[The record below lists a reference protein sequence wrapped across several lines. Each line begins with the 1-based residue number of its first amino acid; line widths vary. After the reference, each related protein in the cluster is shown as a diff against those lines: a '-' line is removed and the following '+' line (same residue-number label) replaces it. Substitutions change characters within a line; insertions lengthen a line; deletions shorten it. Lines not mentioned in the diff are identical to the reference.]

1 MQNKNDFSP
10 FVPVDNMRNMSSL
23 LQQELNNIFMGYVSR
38 YNDMINREYGIN
50 IGELEALWVKVSNGD
65 GEEPKMTDNVP
76 ETPRPSTRTSAPGAP
91 KKDLESRQPSSPEP
105 SSAEPTSSEPSSPE
119 SSSEKSAPGA
129 PKKVHGS
136 CPYIF
141 SKGAKEGQKCG
152 GKPRKGCEYCSRHK
166 KYEGQVQKIKEKLP
180 PKNKSV
186 VEPKKQQTVPG
197 IVLHKGPEGKLLH
210 RQSGLVFNKEKIVV
224 GKILK
229 AMDNPDE
236 DVNVDTVQQLTTDD
250 VDTIK
255 KYMFNYD
262 KTLVVNPDE
271 YQGESK
277 SESKSESLDE
287 PVRKATRPLETSGAE
302 QLQDSLSDAILQ
314 TNVNAED
321 VQDILQ
327 ELQVN
332 QSVDELSEEDVE
344 DEDGYESL
352 EEELLDEESEDEE

>member
-1 MQNKNDFSP
+1 
-10 FVPVDNMRNMSSL
+10 
-23 LQQELNNIFMGYVSR
+23 
-38 YNDMINREYGIN
+38 MINREYGIN

-65 GEEPKMTDNVP
+65 GEETKATDNVL

-105 SSAEPTSSEPSSPE
+105 SSPEPTSPEPT
-119 SSSEKSAPGA
+119 SEKSVPGA
-129 PKKVHGS
+129 PKKVCNS

-141 SKGAKEGQKCG
+141 SKGAKEGQRCG

-166 KYEGQVQKIKEKLP
+166 KYEGHVQKTKEKLP
-180 PKNKSV
+180 QKNKSI
-186 VEPKKQQTVPG
+186 VEPKKQQAIPG
-197 IVLHKGPEGKLLH
+197 IVLHKGPEDKLLH
-210 RQSGLVFNKEKIVV
+210 RQTGLIFNRGKIVV

-229 AMDNPDE
+229 ARDNPDE
-236 DVNVDTVQQLTTDD
+236 DVNVDTVQPLTTDD

-262 KTLVVNPDE
+262 KNSVVNPDE

-287 PVRKATRPLETSGAE
+287 SVRKATRPLETSGAE

-352 EEELLDEESEDEE
+352 EEELLEEEDEE